1 MDADFDLS
9 GYVEMELS
17 RIVIQE
23 NSQEQFIFLKERQ
36 GERSF
41 PIVIGT
47 AEALAID
54 YRLKGLSF
62 PRPMTHDLLHNVI
75 RALGGQLEK
84 VLINDLRVHTF
95 FAKLLVR
102 RDGEIIQVDA
112 RPSDA
117 IALCV
122 VHGTVIMVAEHV
134 LAAASGS

>member
-1 MDADFDLS
+1 MSGEMDLS

-17 RIVIQE
+17 RVIIQE

-36 GERSF
+36 GERTF

-54 YRLKGLSF
+54 YRLKGLQF
-62 PRPMTHDLLHNVI
+62 PRPMTHDLLYSVI
-75 RALGGQLEK
+75 QAMGGQLEK
-84 VLINDLRVHTF
+84 VLINDLRMHTF
-95 FAKLLVR
+95 FAKLIIRRGEELV
-102 RDGEIIQVDA
+102 EVDS

-122 VHGTVIMVAEHV
+122 VQGTVIFVAEHV
-134 LAAASGS
+134 LEAAAQ